1 MHALFAVAGVPAGV
15 PAGAE
20 APPPQRTGALTP
32 GAVAHFAGKR
42 WRPRQSGSKTGG
54 GAASRPCPPNH
65 RRPAPW
71 TTLPAH
77 AVRTGCA
84 RGLERPEPRPRPRAR
99 GAHAPLRVRR
109 ARPTRRDASSAA
121 PWRFEGAGAA
131 VWSGSSGSGDLCSLG
146 GQGPEWPSGTL
157 VAEPAEQAARP
168 LRAAPRGCSGAFGT
182 VLRPGC
188 SGSSSGLTRELT
200 KGMPPSAG
208 APRKG
213 GASREARTEL
223 KPTCPAPRFFPRG
236 TSEHS
241 FCCRGDAAQGAVFPL
256 GSSSPPRERARRQ
269 PRGRQR
275 LWAPP
280 GCRRRLRPPAGARSA
295 GHGAESDPE
304 LCRLHAVST
313 RARLRTSVPSSGGKT
328 QFTESKKRSP
338 GKRRVWEGLKLL
350 IFREFS

>member
-1 MHALFAVAGVPAGV
+1 MHTLRSVSAEPARPGVT
-15 PAGAE
+15 
-20 APPPQRTGALTP
+20 PPPRPPGGLRAQALQC
-32 GAVAHFAGKR
+32 GLGRQAVG
-42 WRPRQSGSKTGG
+42 T
-54 GAASRPCPPNH
+54 
-65 RRPAPW
+65 
-71 TTLPAH
+71 
-77 AVRTGCA
+77 
-84 RGLERPEPRPRPRAR
+84 
-99 GAHAPLRVRR
+99 
-109 ARPTRRDASSAA
+109 SAA
-121 PWRFEGAGAA
+121 WGGRDR
-131 VWSGSSGSGDLCSLG
+131 SGRV
-146 GQGPEWPSGTL
+146 GTL

-256 GSSSPPRERARRQ
+256 GSRSPPGERARRQ
-269 PRGRQR
+269 PCGRQR

-313 RARLRTSVPSSGGKT
+313 CARLRTSVPSSGGKT

-350 IFREFS
+350 LIFREFS

>member
-20 APPPQRTGALTP
+20 APPPQRTGTLTP

-71 TTLPAH
+71 STLPAH

-146 GQGPEWPSGTL
+146 GAGTGVVEWAPLSRSPPSRPRAPSAPPPGAAAGPSAQSC
-157 VAEPAEQAARP
+157 V
-168 LRAAPRGCSGAFGT
+168 RAAP
-182 VLRPGC
+182 
-188 SGSSSGLTRELT
+188 
-200 KGMPPSAG
+200 
-208 APRKG
+208 AP
-213 GASREARTEL
+213 
-223 KPTCPAPRFFPRG
+223 
-236 TSEHS
+236 
-241 FCCRGDAAQGAVFPL
+241 V
-256 GSSSPPRERARRQ
+256 
-269 PRGRQR
+269 
-275 LWAPP
+275 
-280 GCRRRLRPPAGARSA
+280 
-295 GHGAESDPE
+295 
-304 LCRLHAVST
+304 
-313 RARLRTSVPSSGGKT
+313 
-328 QFTESKKRSP
+328 
-338 GKRRVWEGLKLL
+338 RV
-350 IFREFS
+350 